1 MSRFAGKVALVTGA
15 ASGIG
20 AATARAFGT
29 EGAAVVLADVAD
41 AGPVAAEIGE
51 TALAM
56 KLDVREPGDWA
67 AAIAATEARFG
78 RLDVLVNN
86 AGVVS
91 YKGLLDFTPDEIRRM
106 LDINLLGTIFGTQAA
121 IPAML
126 RGGGGAIVNVSSVDG
141 LIAHNALAPYVASK
155 WGVRGFTKACALEFG
170 HRGIRVN
177 SVHPGAV
184 FTPMANIGDMTK
196 AEFDKGGMMGFP
208 TQRSAF
214 PEEIAAAI
222 LYLASSEATYVNGAE
237 LAVDGGM
244 TAGQYFNFMP
254 GAPPRV

>member
-1 MSRFAGKVALVTGA
+1 MGRFGGRVALVSGA

-20 AATARAFGT
+20 AATARAFGA
-29 EGAAVVLADVAD
+29 EGAAVVLADIAD
-41 AGPVAAEIGE
+41 ARPVAEEIGE
-51 TALAM
+51 TALAV
-56 KLDVREPGDWA
+56 KLDVREPVGWA
-67 AAIAATEARFG
+67 AAIATTEARFG

-86 AGVVS
+86 AGVVA
-91 YKGLLDFTPDEIRRM
+91 YKGLLDFTPDEVKRM

-121 IPAML
+121 IPAIE
-126 RGGGGAIVNVSSVDG
+126 RAGGGAIVNVSSVDG

-155 WGVRGFTKACALEFG
+155 WGVRGFTKACALEFA
-170 HRGIRVN
+170 HKGIRVN

-184 FTPMANIGDMTK
+184 FTPMANIAGRPK
-196 AEFDKGGMMGFP
+196 AEFDKAGMMGLP

-222 LYLASSEATYVNGAE
+222 LFLASSDATYVNGAE

-244 TAGQYFNFMP
+244 TAGQFFNFLP
-254 GAPPRV
+254 GAPQV